1 MTTPALTGQ
10 TAGMPRK
17 TQTIEATR
25 TEAGWTM
32 TARWEIREGRV
43 TSSGPTEIL
52 IKPSGDA
59 SATAKGKGITTGV
72 LRRLEA
78 LLSDMTAEAVG
89 FGTQHVRPSEVA
101 RSYAAEQVAGMPAS
115 PRKDPAA
122 YYGTLL
128 RTFDGLARMGAAEPI
143 NILADVLDLPKNT
156 VRTQLATARRRHQPA
171 D

>member
-1 MTTPALTGQ
+1 
-10 TAGMPRK
+10 MPKK

-32 TARWEIREGRV
+32 TARWEIQEGRV

-52 IKPSGDA
+52 IEPTEDA
-59 SATAKGKGITTGV
+59 SATVKGKGITTGV

-78 LLSDMTAEAVG
+78 LLSDMAAEAVG
-89 FGTQHVRPSEVA
+89 RAQFVRPSDIA
-101 RSYAAEQVAGMPAS
+101 RSYAAEQVAAMPAS

-128 RTFDGLARMGAAEPI
+128 RAFDGLARMGAAEPI
-143 NILADVLDLPKNT
+143 NVLADVLDLPKNT
-156 VRTQLATARRRHQPA
+156 VRTQLATARRRSQPA
-171 D
+171 G